1 MYIKISHVSY
11 DSESSIFATTALA
24 LSAGAAVADVAVSGD
39 GRMGIVNTSNAV
51 GADVQFSSRL
61 RITFTASGTTDGG
74 LEFGGSVR
82 ADNAGA
88 NQTRIDGTRA
98 NCGIGSTVQ
107 AAANACLTETGGGV
121 NGLAGSVFI
130 SGGFGKLTM
139 GDIDTAA
146 EKAVGDVAGV
156 GYQLTTQEAGFLG
169 GALDEGVLYEYSING
184 LGVMVSAGQIQ
195 ANSANNEAAIGLTY
209 SIGGVSLGYGYSDS
223 GTTFQ
228 NAFSIGGSVAGLGL
242 KAVWL
247 ENEDGAAVESD
258 GSISATYAFTPA
270 LSGTVFHREQ
280 SGRTAANDGSATGIG
295 FAYNLGGGASLK
307 AGFVDTEV
315 GNVDGDTAD
324 FGLTFSF

>member
-1 MYIKISHVSY
+1 MYIKIINVSY

-39 GRMGIVNTSNAV
+39 GRMGIVNISNAV

-61 RITFTASGTTDGG
+61 RIAFTASGTTDGG

-82 ADNAGA
+82 ADNAANGA
-88 NQTRIDGTRA
+88 AGT
-98 NCGIGSTVQ
+98 
-107 AAANACLTETGGGV
+107 
-121 NGLAGSVFI
+121 AGSVFI
-130 SGGFGKLTM
+130 SGGFGKLTI

-184 LGVMVSAGQIQ
+184 LGVKVSAGQIQ

-247 ENEDGAAVESD
+247 ENEDCAAVESD

-280 SGRTAANDGSATGIG
+280 NGRTAANDGSATGIG

-307 AGFVDTEV
+307 AGFVGTEV

>member
-1 MYIKISHVSY
+1 MYIKISLVSY

-39 GRMGIVNTSNAV
+39 GRMGIVNTGDAV

-61 RITFTASGTTDGG
+61 RIAFTASGTTDGG

-82 ADNAGA
+82 ADNAAGGA
-88 NQTRIDGTRA
+88 AGT
-98 NCGIGSTVQ
+98 
-107 AAANACLTETGGGV
+107 
-121 NGLAGSVFI
+121 AGTVFI

-139 GDIDTAA
+139 GDIDTVA

-247 ENEDGAAVESD
+247 ENEDGADVEPD
-258 GSISATYAFTPA
+258 GSISATYAFSPA

>member
-61 RITFTASGTTDGG
+61 RIAFTASGTTDGG

-82 ADNAGA
+82 ADNAAGGA
-88 NQTRIDGTRA
+88 AGT
-98 NCGIGSTVQ
+98 
-107 AAANACLTETGGGV
+107 
-121 NGLAGSVFI
+121 AGSVFI

-184 LGVMVSAGQIQ
+184 LGVKVSAGQIQ

>member
-1 MYIKISHVSY
+1 
-11 DSESSIFATTALA
+11 
-24 LSAGAAVADVAVSGD
+24 
-39 GRMGIVNTSNAV
+39 MGIVNTSNAV

-61 RITFTASGTTDGG
+61 RIAFTASGTTDGG

-82 ADNAGA
+82 ADNAAGGA
-88 NQTRIDGTRA
+88 AGT
-98 NCGIGSTVQ
+98 
-107 AAANACLTETGGGV
+107 
-121 NGLAGSVFI
+121 AGTVFI

-258 GSISATYAFTPA
+258 GSISATYAFSPA

>member
-61 RITFTASGTTDGG
+61 RIAFTASGTTDGG

-82 ADNAGA
+82 ADNAAGGA
-88 NQTRIDGTRA
+88 AGT
-98 NCGIGSTVQ
+98 
-107 AAANACLTETGGGV
+107 
-121 NGLAGSVFI
+121 AGTVFI

-258 GSISATYAFTPA
+258 GSISATYAFSPA

>member
-39 GRMGIVNTSNAV
+39 GRMGIVNTSNEV
-51 GADVQFSSRL
+51 GADVQFNSRL
-61 RITFTASGTTDGG
+61 RIAFTASGTTDGG

-82 ADNAGA
+82 ADNAAG
-88 NQTRIDGTRA
+88 GT
-98 NCGIGSTVQ
+98 
-107 AAANACLTETGGGV
+107 
-121 NGLAGSVFI
+121 AGSVFI

-184 LGVMVSAGQIQ
+184 LGVKVSAGQIQ

>member
-39 GRMGIVNTSNAV
+39 GRMGIVNTSNEV
-51 GADVQFSSRL
+51 GADVQFNSRL
-61 RITFTASGTTDGG
+61 RIAFTASGTTDGG

-82 ADNAGA
+82 ADNANNGA
-88 NQTRIDGTRA
+88 AGT
-98 NCGIGSTVQ
+98 
-107 AAANACLTETGGGV
+107 
-121 NGLAGSVFI
+121 AGTVFI